1 MQRRSKSIAL
11 CAVFV
16 ALTAVFGAM
25 PYVFLLPV
33 LLAAVTTDFKTATI
47 VSVFFGVISL
57 LYSLMGGSVVAVA
70 FVANPWIPIVGR
82 ILVGPAARGVY
93 VLMRKA
99 IKSEGKAKTVV
110 PAALGA
116 AAGSLTN
123 TAIVVTLLAI
133 FAPNAGL
140 EEVTVLVYVPTMLIS
155 GVIELVASIL
165 LVPPIALALSK
176 VQARQGG

>member
-1 MQRRSKSIAL
+1 MQSRSKSIAL

-16 ALTAVFGAM
+16 ALTIVFGAI

-33 LLAAVTTDFKTATI
+33 LVSAVTTDFKTTAT

-82 ILVGPAARGVY
+82 IFIGPAARGVW
-93 VLMRKA
+93 VLT
-99 IKSEGKAKTVV
+99 GKLFKEDGRAKKIV
-110 PAALGA
+110 PAIFGA
-116 AAGSLTN
+116 ATGSLLN
-123 TAIVVTLLAI
+123 TALIVGLLVL

-140 EEVTVLVYVPTMLIS
+140 EEVTVLIYVPTMLIS
-155 GVIELVASIL
+155 GAIELAVSVIA
-165 LVPPIALALSK
+165 VPPIAYALSK
-176 VQARQGG
+176 IRR